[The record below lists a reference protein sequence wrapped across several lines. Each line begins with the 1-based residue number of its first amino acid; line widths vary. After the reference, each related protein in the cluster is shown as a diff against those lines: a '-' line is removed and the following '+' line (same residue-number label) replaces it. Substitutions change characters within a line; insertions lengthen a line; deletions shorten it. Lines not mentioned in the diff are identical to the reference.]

1 MKLKW
6 LKIIIFS
13 ASIAFVIAV
22 LPVVGVIVP
31 IHKKHVLIRQEEKRL
46 HELEE
51 KSARISEARAQ
62 SVQQVSVLRNELRQ
76 QSILTSIEGM
86 LNNSQ
91 LLIESIK
98 LNQGGDHHEL
108 HVALKGKY
116 RSLLYF
122 ISMLSRRLN
131 AQALIYVSIDKNR
144 IEMVF
149 KDKSESEVSAV
160 GASTKQPSNLSS
172 RLALALL
179 PIHAP
184 HFSLRPGQL
193 LSEVRSPFVPRRLPA
208 SKGGPFQSLLGR
220 EWHWVGE
227 VRQNGVLLGIFVEA
241 YRQSHYF
248 GVGLPWENGDWRIIA
263 LTKRAVIFE
272 NLRQKKRWRLL
283 YTKSAV
289 VS

>member
-1 MKLKW
+1 MKLKR

-13 ASIAFVIAV
+13 AGIAFMIAV
-22 LPVVGVIVP
+22 IPVVGLIVP
-31 IHKKHVLIRQEEKRL
+31 MHKKHMLILQEEKRL

-51 KSARISEARAQ
+51 KSARISEAHAQ
-62 SVQQVSVLRNELRQ
+62 SVRQVSLLRNELQQ
-76 QSILTSIEGM
+76 QSMLTSIEGM

-91 LLIESIK
+91 LSIESIK

-108 HVALKGKY
+108 HLVLKGQY

-131 AQALIYVSIDKNR
+131 AQALIHVSIDKNR

-149 KDKSESEVSAV
+149 KDKSDSEVRRVSAT
-160 GASTKQPSNLSS
+160 AKQHSNLSS

-184 HFSLRPGQL
+184 RFSLRPGQP

-208 SKGGPFQSLLGR
+208 SNGGPFQSLLGR

-241 YRQSHYF
+241 YHQSHYF
-248 GVGLPWENGDWRIIA
+248 GVGLPWENGDWRIVA

-272 NLRQKKRWRLL
+272 NVRQKKRWRLL
-283 YTKSAV
+283 YVKSAV
-289 VS
+289 AS

>member
-51 KSARISEARAQ
+51 KSALISEAHAQ
-62 SVQQVSVLRNELRQ
+62 SVQQVSVLRNELQ
-76 QSILTSIEGM
+76 QESMLASIEGM
-86 LNNSQ
+86 LKNSQ
-91 LLIESIK
+91 LSIQSIK
-98 LNQGGDHHEL
+98 LNQGVDHHEL
-108 HVALKGKY
+108 HLVLKGKY
-116 RSLLYF
+116 RSMLYF

-131 AQALIYVSIDKNR
+131 AQALIHVSIDKNR

-149 KDKSESEVSAV
+149 KDKSDSEVRSV
-160 GASTKQPSNLSS
+160 GATAKRHPNLSS

-184 HFSLRPGQL
+184 YFSLRPGQL

-208 SKGGPFQSLLGR
+208 GNGGPFQSLLGR

-241 YRQSHYF
+241 YHQSHYF
-248 GVGLPWENGDWRIIA
+248 GVGLPWEKGDWRIIA
-263 LTKRAVIFE
+263 LTKHAVIFE
-272 NLRQKKRWRLL
+272 SVSQQRRWRLL
-283 YTKSAV
+283 YAKSV
-289 VS
+289 VAS